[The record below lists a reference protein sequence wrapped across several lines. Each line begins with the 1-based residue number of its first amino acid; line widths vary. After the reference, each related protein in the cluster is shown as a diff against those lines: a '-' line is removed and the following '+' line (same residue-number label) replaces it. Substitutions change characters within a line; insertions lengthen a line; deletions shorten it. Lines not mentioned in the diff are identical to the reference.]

1 MNNVEIIDAIKPKA
15 YGGNVGSPINTNVSI
30 DYDIEF
36 VVPMTIGRPD
46 GLVGLEGS
54 VGGIGTD
61 ETKRLDFFKKYG
73 LLNVQDKKVLLT
85 ILIGTESIDDFK
97 FGFKKDIDVRIIR
110 DVRDEVC
117 WKVYNFYTSKK
128 YFKGCKWYCRV
139 DDDSINDVSGLV
151 DHLENT
157 HGENKFCYAC
167 PSISDH
173 LQRWDKILL
182 YNMGINL
189 PHAVEG
195 QRPYKRSHE
204 VEACFLSNKSMTT
217 ILSTKLSYEYLSRRK
232 FYPGWFDVS
241 LALANNM
248 IDNPVPYH
256 DKRMKLHPEGRLT
269 ICQCR
274 SCQDVSN
281 SGKLQPE
288 DRLSNSGKLHS
299 FMTEYEERALHV
311 HGVPYY
317 HEHLYEIHRTDNT
330 INKQFL

>member
-1 MNNVEIIDAIKPKA
+1 MNNVEIIDAIKPKL
-15 YGGNVGSPINTNVSI
+15 YGENIGSPINTNVSI

-36 VVPMTIGRPD
+36 VVPMTIHRPD

-54 VGGIGTD
+54 VGGIGSD

-97 FGFKKDIDVRIIR
+97 FGFKKGIDIRIIR
-110 DVRDEVC
+110 DVKNEVC
-117 WKVYNFYTSKK
+117 WKVYNFYTSKE
-128 YFKGCKWYCRV
+128 YFKGCRWYCRV

-167 PSISDH
+167 PPLSHH
-173 LQRWDKILL
+173 LQHWDKTLL

-189 PHAVEG
+189 PHD
-195 QRPYKRSHE
+195 KRMHE
-204 VEACFLSNKSMTT
+204 CEACFLSNKSMTT

-248 IDNPVPYH
+248 IDNPIPYY
-256 DKRMKLHPEGRLT
+256 DKRMRL
-269 ICQCR
+269 R
-274 SCQDVSN
+274 AKN
-281 SGKLQPE
+281 
-288 DRLSNSGKLHS
+288 RLYS
-299 FMTEYEERALHV
+299 FMMEPERKSLHV
-311 HGVPYY
+311 HGVSFS
-317 HEHLYEIHRTDNT
+317 HQDLYEIHRIDNT
-330 INKQFL
+330 VDKQFL

>member
-1 MNNVEIIDAIKPKA
+1 MNNVEIIDAIKPKL
-15 YGGNVGSPINTNVSI
+15 YGENIGSPINTNVSI

-36 VVPMTIGRPD
+36 VVPMTIRRPD

-54 VGGIGTD
+54 VGGIGSPTLPLVEGD

-110 DVRDEVC
+110 DVRNEVC
-117 WKVYNFYTSKK
+117 WKVYNFYTSKE
-128 YFKGCKWYCRV
+128 YFKGCRWYCRV

-167 PSISDH
+167 PHLSHH
-173 LQRWDKILL
+173 LQHWDKTLL

-189 PHAVEG
+189 PHD
-195 QRPYKRSHE
+195 KRMHE
-204 VEACFLSNKSMTT
+204 CEACFLSNKSMTT

-248 IDNPVPYH
+248 IDNPIPYY
-256 DKRMKLHPEGRLT
+256 DKRMKL
-269 ICQCR
+269 
-274 SCQDVSN
+274 
-281 SGKLQPE
+281 QPE
-288 DRLSNSGKLHS
+288 DQLSNSGTLHS

-317 HEHLYEIHRTDNT
+317 HEHLYEIHRIDNT
-330 INKQFL
+330 VDKQFL